1 MATNWKPE
9 DVEFIFRSYQIF
21 EKKFEEFLR
30 VLPLTPENEKA
41 WSPELVGL
49 FLDISS
55 MVDSVARHI
64 VGKSAA
70 GKPYELNINDFEKTL
85 LTKERI
91 IDSRV
96 AVYVYPLKV
105 ISPYDGYREADGWWK
120 VYSSLKHNR
129 IEHYTKANLANTLNA
144 LASLFLILV
153 RHKDEEFTKALL
165 RFNLINDTGLVPEYL
180 HGERIRNG
188 YQFWYDS
195 ELFGTHDLAENLP
208 KDISKINPALTSRKF
223 QKFFGRFNP

>member
-1 MATNWKPE
+1 MGTNWKPE

-49 FLDISS
+49 FLDVSG

-70 GKPYELNINDFEKTL
+70 KKLHELNINDFEKHL
-85 LTKERI
+85 LTKEHI
-91 IDSRV
+91 TDSRLV
-96 AVYVYPLKV
+96 VYVYPFKV
-105 ISPYDGYREADGWWK
+105 ISPYDGYRATDGWWD
-120 VYSSLKHNR
+120 VYNRLKHNR

-144 LASLFLILV
+144 LAGLFLILV
-153 RHKDEEFTKALL
+153 RYKDEEFTKALL
-165 RFNLINDTGLVPEYL
+165 RFNLINDAGYVPEYI
-180 HGERIRNG
+180 HAERLRNG

-195 ELFGTHDLAENLP
+195 ELFGTPDVVENLP
-208 KDISKINPALTSRKF
+208 KDISKINPALTSKKF

>member
-1 MATNWKPE
+1 MSTSWKPE

-30 VLPLTPENEKA
+30 VLPLTPENEQA

-49 FLDISS
+49 FLDISG

-70 GKPYELNINDFEKTL
+70 KKTHELNIDDFEKHL
-85 LTKERI
+85 LVKEHI
-91 IDSRV
+91 LDSRV

-105 ISPYDGYREADGWWK
+105 ISPYDGYRVAEGWWK

-129 IEHYTKANLANTLNA
+129 IEHYTKANLSNALNA

-165 RFNLINDTGLVPEYL
+165 RFNLLRTDYVPEFV
-180 HGERIRNG
+180 HNERIRNG

>member
-1 MATNWKPE
+1 
-9 DVEFIFRSYQIF
+9 VEFIFRSYQIF

-30 VLPLTPENEKA
+30 VLPLTPENEQA

-49 FLDISS
+49 FLDISG

-64 VGKSAA
+64 VGKNTT
-70 GKPYELNINDFEKTL
+70 KKTHELNIDDFETHL
-85 LTKERI
+85 LAKEHI
-91 IDSRV
+91 SDSRV

-105 ISPYDGYREADGWWK
+105 VSPYDGYRAADGWWK

-129 IEHYTKANLANTLNA
+129 IEHYTKANLSNTLNA

-153 RHKDEEFTKALL
+153 RHKDEEFSKALL
-165 RFNLINDTGLVPEYL
+165 RFNLINDAGYVPEFV
-180 HGERIRNG
+180 HSERMRNG

-208 KDISKINPALTSRKF
+208 KDISKINPALTSPKF

>member
-1 MATNWKPE
+1 MVTNWKPE

-49 FLDISS
+49 FLDVSG

-64 VGKSAA
+64 VGKSTT
-70 GKPYELNINDFEKTL
+70 KKLHELNINDFEKTL
-85 LTKERI
+85 LAKEQI
-91 IDSRV
+91 IDSRIV
-96 AVYVYPLKV
+96 VYVYPFKV
-105 ISPYDGYREADGWWK
+105 IAPYDGYRAADGWWD
-120 VYSSLKHNR
+120 VYNRLKHNR

-144 LASLFLILV
+144 LAGLFLILV

-165 RFNLINDTGLVPEYL
+165 RFNLINDRGFVPEFL
-180 HGERIRNG
+180 HDERLRNG

-195 ELFGTHDLAENLP
+195 ELFGTPDIVENLP
-208 KDISKINPALTSRKF
+208 KDISKINPALTSPKF

>member
-1 MATNWKPE
+1 MTNWKPE

-21 EKKFEEFLR
+21 EKKFADFLR
-30 VLPLTPENEKA
+30 TLPLTTENEKA

-49 FLDISS
+49 FLDVSS

-70 GKPYELNINDFEKTL
+70 KKTHELNIIDFEKHL
-85 LTKERI
+85 LSKEHI

-105 ISPYDGYREADGWWK
+105 IPPYDGYREADGWWK

-129 IEHYTKANLANTLNA
+129 IEHYTKANLVNTLNA
-144 LASLFLILV
+144 LAGLFLVLV

-165 RFNLINDTGLVPEYL
+165 RFNLINDAGYVPEVL
-180 HGERIRNG
+180 HAERLRNG

-195 ELFGTHDLAENLP
+195 EVFGTPDIPENLP
-208 KDISKINPALTSRKF
+208 KDISKINPALTSKKF

>member
-9 DVEFIFRSYQIF
+9 DVEFIFRSYQLF
-21 EKKFEEFLR
+21 EKKFAEFLST
-30 VLPLTPENEKA
+30 LPLTPENEKA

-55 MVDSVARHI
+55 MVDSVARQI
-64 VGKSAA
+64 VLKSATK
-70 GKPYELNINDFEKTL
+70 KPHELNIDDFEKEL
-85 LTKERI
+85 LAKEHI
-91 IDSRV
+91 NDSRV
-96 AVYVYPLKV
+96 VVYVYPLKV
-105 ISPYDGYREADGWWK
+105 VAPYDDYRSADGWWK

-144 LASLFLILV
+144 LASLFLLLV

-165 RFNLINDTGLVPEYL
+165 RFNLINEGGYVPEFV
-180 HGERIRNG
+180 HNERMRNG

-195 ELFGTHDLAENLP
+195 ELFGTHDIPENLP
-208 KDISKINPALTSRKF
+208 QDISKVNPAFTSQKF
-223 QKFFGRFNP
+223 QKHFGRFNP